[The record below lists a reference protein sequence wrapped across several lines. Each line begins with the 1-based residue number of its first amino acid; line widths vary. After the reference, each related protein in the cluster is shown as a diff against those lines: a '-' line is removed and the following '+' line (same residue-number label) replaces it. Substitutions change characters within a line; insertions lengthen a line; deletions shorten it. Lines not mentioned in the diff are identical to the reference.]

1 MTDWKVGDYAVCVRR
16 GEVRCPHDIRWLG
29 RANPTT
35 DAPLK
40 VTSLRDATT
49 TRGRRC
55 GCLSLMLADGSK
67 GLALRFRRVVPDAR
81 KAGNECRQLIDM
93 LKSKERHDA

>member
-1 MTDWKVGDYAVCVRR
+1 MTDWKAGDYAVCVRR
-16 GEVRCPHDIRWLG
+16 GEVRCPHNIRWLG
-29 RANPTT
+29 GENPAT

-40 VTSLRDATT
+40 VVKVYLVITRD
-49 TRGRRC
+49 GRKC
-55 GCLSLMLADGSK
+55 GCVCLNLADGSS